1 MYFPRQNKP
10 DSCHSSHN
18 PPPSL
23 STSRKFPLQNL
34 SVTDGFL
41 PKVLFPRV
49 TTIPRPV
56 RLSKES
62 RERRLLTFLFQS
74 LDNSQSQRMFRF
86 QFSSIQNSLMLV
98 LPSGIMQPSG
108 HHRAPLS
115 YSTRFIKYHCIH
127 FRICSKATA
136 SFIKICDSA
145 PLPIPTIKA
154 VGVAS
159 PKAHGQ
165 AITKTD
171 TAESIA

>member
-1 MYFPRQNKP
+1 MA
-10 DSCHSSHN
+10 SCPKSFI
-18 PPPSL
+18 
-23 STSRKFPLQNL
+23 STGHP
-34 SVTDGFL
+34 
-41 PKVLFPRV
+41 
-49 TTIPRPV
+49 IPRPV

-62 RERRLLTFLFQS
+62 MSAGFSPSFFKASTIAKANGCSDFNSAHTEFPYARLCHPASRHYPVTT
-74 LDNSQSQRMFRF
+74 
-86 QFSSIQNSLMLV
+86 
-98 LPSGIMQPSG
+98 GQPSVTV
-108 HHRAPLS
+108 PVLS
-115 YSTRFIKYHCIH
+115 STTVST

>member
-1 MYFPRQNKP
+1 MYFPRQNRP
-10 DSCHSSHN
+10 NSCHSSHN

-41 PKVLFPRV
+41 PKKFISTGHHNPPSCPALKR
-49 TTIPRPV
+49 INDC
-56 RLSKES
+56 
-62 RERRLLTFLFQS
+62 RLLTFLFQS

-115 YSTRFIKYHCIH
+115 YSTRLSSTTVST

-145 PLPIPTIKA
+145 PLPIPTINA